1 MGQHGQLEQLE
12 LDQRRR
18 LDQRQASEW
27 GSQLVSDVDHGGG
40 CCVRILAVRLGA
52 DGLPVAP
59 RKGGTFARVQ
69 GPRLPEA
76 RRLRPCSRGEGC
88 KLLSA
93 RRTVLLERFN
103 FCTFRLP
110 EARRLR
116 PST

>member
-1 MGQHGQLEQLE
+1 M
-12 LDQRRR
+12 
-18 LDQRQASEW
+18 
-27 GSQLVSDVDHGGG
+27 GG
-40 CCVRILAVRLGA
+40 CCIRILAVRLGA

-93 RRTVLLERFN
+93 RRTVRTVGAVELLNLMEDGSSASVQRP
-103 FCTFRLP
+103 RLP

-116 PST
+116 AKKEKTSVLNGQQRP